1 MINYLCI
8 EGIIGSGKTSLCI
21 ALERYFSSVKKTFL
35 LKEKFED
42 NKLLEL
48 FYQQPQ
54 KYSVLTEYSFLI
66 DRYHQLYTYFQ
77 HHQNYFTVS
86 DFCFKK
92 CLWFAETNLD
102 VHQFEEYKKH
112 YFQLEQDLQ
121 LPQYVVI
128 YLDVKPEQA
137 YQNILQRNRTIE
149 KNINIAYL
157 EKLYSIYSK
166 NIPKLDVPVISINV
180 KNYDNLL
187 EECLNE
193 LKTMNYI

>member
-1 MINYLCI
+1 MINYLCV

-21 ALERYFSSVKKTFL
+21 ALEKYFSSTKKTFL
-35 LKEKFED
+35 LKEKFEN

-66 DRYHQLYTYFQ
+66 DRFNQLYTHF
-77 HHQNYFTVS
+77 QNYPNFFTIS

-92 CLWFAETNLD
+92 CLWFAENNLNGA
-102 VHQFEEYKKH
+102 QFEEYKKH

-121 LPQYVVI
+121 LPQYVVV
-128 YLDVKPEQA
+128 YLDVNPQQA
-137 YQNILQRNRTIE
+137 YKNIMQRNRTFE
-149 KNINIAYL
+149 KNINITYL

-166 NIPKLDVPVISINV
+166 NIPKLDMPVISINV

-193 LKTMNYI
+193 LKKMNYI